1 MKDFSDYLEATGE
14 VGTVEEVLPCIVY
27 VAGLPTCRPY
37 EVVMF
42 ESGEIGQVISMNPKY
57 VEVLLLSKASIKG
70 GTRVTRTD
78 RKMEV
83 LVSDSILGRVVDPLG
98 KAIIGS
104 PIPHAKAEPR
114 PLFTTPGGI
123 GERKNISEPLE
134 TGVCIV
140 DLAIPLGKGQRELVI
155 GDRKS
160 GKTLFLQQAVLAHA
174 LRGGICIY
182 ASIAKRWSDTQSTLA
197 FFKKFGVD
205 KKIVMVVA
213 GPADTPGL
221 IFLSPYTAL
230 TYAEYFRDKGQ
241 DVLLILDDMTT
252 HAKYYREITLSAR
265 RFPGRGSYPGDIF
278 FVHSRILERAGKFIK
293 GSISC
298 LPVAETTFRDF
309 SGYIQT
315 NLMSMT
321 DGHIFFD
328 GDLFARGRRP
338 AVNTFLSVT
347 RVGLQTQTNL
357 VREINRELSKF
368 LVVYEKLRQ
377 YMHFGSELSQETRR
391 TLSVGERITS
401 FFEQTGET
409 IIPLNINILL
419 LGGVWAGFW
428 RDKEIHLM
436 KREMYQIVDL
446 YIRNSNYRSM
456 VDKFIGSTETFAE
469 LIFNLKED
477 ETILFG
483 KGVKK

>member
-1 MKDFSDYLEATGE
+1 MNDFSEYLEKTRE
-14 VGTVEEVLPCIVY
+14 VGTVEEVLASIVY
-27 VAGLPTCRPY
+27 VKGLPTCRPY

-42 ESGEIGQVISMNPKY
+42 ESGEIGQVISLTPEY
-57 VEVLLLSKASIKG
+57 VEVLLLSAAPIMG

-78 RKMEV
+78 KKMEV
-83 LVSDSILGRVVDPLG
+83 VVSDSILGKVVDPLG
-98 KAIIGS
+98 KSLIGS
-104 PIPHAKAEPR
+104 LPGRAKAEKMPM
-114 PLFTTPGGI
+114 FTTPVGI
-123 GERKNISEPLE
+123 GSRKNVSEPLE
-134 TGVCIV
+134 TGVSIV

-160 GKTLFLQQAVLAHA
+160 GKTQFLQQVVVTQA
-174 LRGGICIY
+174 LKGAICIY
-182 ASIAKRWSDTQSTLA
+182 ASIAKRWSDTQKTLA
-197 FFKKFGVD
+197 FFKKFQVEGKV
-205 KKIVMVVA
+205 VMVVA

-221 IFLSPYTAL
+221 IFLAPYTAL
-230 TYAEYFRDKGQ
+230 TYAEYFRDKGH
-241 DVLLILDDMTT
+241 DVLLILDDLTA

-265 RFPGRGSYPGDIF
+265 RFPGRSSYPGDIF
-278 FVHSRILERAGKFIK
+278 FVHSRLLERAGKFTR

-338 AVNTFLSVT
+338 AVNSFLSVT

-368 LVVYEKLRQ
+368 LVVYEKMRQ
-377 YMHFGSELSQETRR
+377 YMHFGSELSQGTRET
-391 TLSVGERITS
+391 LFLGERITS
-401 FFEQTGET
+401 FFEQSEEN
-409 IIPLNINILL
+409 IIPLNINVLL
-419 LGGVWAGFW
+419 LGGIWAGLW
-428 RDKEIHLM
+428 RDTEIGQM
-436 KREMYQIVDL
+436 KKEMYQKIDI
-446 YIRNSNYRSM
+446 YNKDASYRRM
-456 VDKFIGSTETFAE
+456 VNKIITDTETFAE

-477 ETILFG
+477 SSILMG
-483 KGVKK
+483 KRAT